1 MLLGIYALR
10 LKCIIVKHGWV
21 TGCWMS
27 KSVITLLEIKL
38 EYSNYVGIVT
48 QTL

>member
-27 KSVITLLEIKL
+27 KSDITLLEIKF
-38 EYSNYVGIVT
+38 EYNYIVT